1 MLLRIPFWMTI
12 ENRRADIHDHDP
24 AFILFRQHNHASV
37 VQANPGK
44 PNPEISKIIGEMW
57 RESSKETKAIWQ
69 RHADVGRLDLPI
81 IQKLSNINAA

>member
-1 MLLRIPFWMTI
+1 MGNYCGHRG
-12 ENRRADIHDHDP
+12 ADITTIVL

-69 RHADVGRLDLPI
+69 RHADVGRPNLPI
-81 IQKLSNINAA
+81 PREKIN